1 MYQSKDQDRGYVH
14 HTFSC
19 TGTGDGTG
27 TGTSTGNGT
36 GTTWY
41 CMVIHTKV

>member
-1 MYQSKDQDRGYVH
+1 MD

-41 CMVIHTKV
+41 CMVLHTEV

>member
-1 MYQSKDQDRGYVH
+1 MD